1 MVSFDE
7 IFGKAYNLV
16 WLTPIA
22 GSTLVLIE
30 SILNLERAL
39 DAWIG
44 IGVSIIVIIFAVLT
58 RMDVHGSGLALG
70 ICSYFLLLSPIG
82 FNGFELGYLLILL
95 GALVS
100 ISGGFFTMTN
110 YFVWV
115 GIGAVVVDLIIF
127 FVF

>member
-7 IFGKAYNLV
+7 IFAKGYNYI
-16 WLTPIA
+16 WLSSIA
-22 GSTLVLIE
+22 GSILILVE
-30 SILNLERAL
+30 SVLNLENAL

-44 IGVSIIVIIFAVLT
+44 IGISIIVIVFVVLT
-58 RMDVHGSGLALG
+58 RLDVHGSGLALG
-70 ICSYFLLLSPIG
+70 ICAYFLILSPIG

-95 GALVS
+95 GAVISL
-100 ISGGFFTMTN
+100 SGGLFTYTN

-115 GIGAVVVDLIIF
+115 GIGAVVIDLIIF